1 MVGDGTARGTVSD
14 PGACFAAGKS
24 LREARRLDD
33 AVASLRQGLA
43 SQPGNL
49 EARRWLADTLLAQGN
64 GLIRDRPWDAERC
77 YREAIYVWPGYFE
90 AISNLGEALVEQ
102 LRVAE
107 GLAMFRTAL
116 TLRPTDASTG
126 FSYAVALLLSGD
138 LAEGWRQFES
148 RRAMA
153 AWHYDRRHELPQ
165 WREGT
170 PIDGRHLLLMAE
182 QGIGDV
188 IQFARYAP
196 LLARRGVRATLEV
209 PGVLRPLF
217 GAVAGAQAVIAPDDP
232 APGCDLACPLMS
244 LPLLFGT
251 SAAGIPPAPP
261 VLQVPEGRIV
271 QWSTWLAP
279 HGGFR
284 VGLVCSGDARNPKD
298 ASRSIPFAAFAPM
311 LAMPGCRFVLLQ
323 PDLRDTDCSAVEAA
337 PALLVPGAALR
348 DFADTAAIVAQ
359 LDLVIAADTG
369 VAHLAAALGRPVWLL
384 LPHRPDWRWML
395 HRCDTPWYPTV
406 TLYRQPRRGD
416 WGAVIETVRRDLA
429 LRRAA

>member
-1 MVGDGTARGTVSD
+1 VIEA
-14 PGACFAAGKS
+14 GACFAAGKS
-24 LREARRLDD
+24 LREAGRLGD
-33 AVASLRQGLA
+33 AAAALRQGLA
-43 SQPGNL
+43 VRPEDL

-64 GLIRDRPWDAERC
+64 SLIRDRPWDAEHC

-102 LRVAE
+102 LRVPEA
-107 GLAMFRTAL
+107 LAMFRTAL

-138 LAEGWRQFES
+138 LAEGWRQFEA

-165 WREGT
+165 WHEGT
-170 PIDGRHLLLMAE
+170 PVEGRHLLLMAE

-196 LLARRGVRATLEV
+196 LLVQRGVRVTLEV
-209 PGVLRPLF
+209 PSALRPLF
-217 GAVAGAQAVIAPDDP
+217 DALPGMQAVIAPDEP
-232 APGCDLACPLMS
+232 APGSDLACPLMS

-251 SAAGIPPAPP
+251 SAASIPPQPP
-261 VLQVPEGRIV
+261 ALHVPESRV
-271 QWSTWLAP
+271 VPWSAWLAP
-279 HGGFR
+279 HSGFR
-284 VGLVCSGDARNPKD
+284 VGLVCSGDARNPND
-298 ASRSIPFAAFAPM
+298 ASRSIPLAAFAP
-311 LAMPGCRFVLLQ
+311 LLETRGCRFLLLQ
-323 PDLRDTDCSAVEAA
+323 PELRDTDRPAAEAA
-337 PALLVPGAALR
+337 PALLALGAALR
-348 DFADTAAIVAQ
+348 DFADTAAIVSQ

-369 VAHLAAALGRPVWLL
+369 VAHLAAALARPVWLL

-395 HRCDTPWYPTV
+395 HRCDTPWYPAM

-416 WGAVIETVRRDLA
+416 WAAVIETVRRDLA
-429 LRRAA
+429 IRCAA